1 MRWALDAVRSSAA
14 AAVSP
19 PGAVQELCEFSEL
32 KVLYLHGNNI
42 TKLHEVEKLSKLGLR
57 TLTERIV
64 SFARRGHTVSI
75 QIKSPTLPMTLCST
89 TVSVGAAV
97 QCSSGQCSASAIGR
111 ALIGTAEF
119 ERRSEHCCR
128 ALPLHGNPIENV
140 PNYRLCDSRHSLF
153 VFHRR

>member
-1 MRWALDAVRSSAA
+1 MRSSAA

-19 PGAVQELCEFSEL
+19 PGAVQELCEFAEL

-75 QIKSPTLPMTLCST
+75 QIKSPTLPMTLCSA
-89 TVSVGAAV
+89 TVWFGSAV
-97 QCSSGQCSASAIGR
+97 RCSSGQCSASATGR
-111 ALIGTAEF
+111 ALIGTCTPVAEF
-119 ERRSEHCCR
+119 ERRSEHRFR

-140 PNYRLCDSRHSLF
+140 PNYRLCDSRHSF
-153 VFHRR
+153 FMSRR